1 MKCFY
6 RISQNLLVAIC
17 RLYDARDVGRYSF
30 SKCAFYLFIPLPLP
44 AAGDDAFQFTSSSSS
59 SFTFSFRRSAGPAVD
74 GAGNAVTRVTAA
86 VHPRKEKRQ
95 NFGIVKSVKIRE
107 KEKRHRHPVLL
118 IFARS
123 GGGPDSMIPAHRS
136 FPSIS
141 SPANIRSANRRSLE
155 LRARDCLTLL
165 SLSLLFANA
174 LFNWIPTTRGRPP
187 VPTADLPSAAG
198 YDWCTAKVVV
208 VAVASLA
215 EWVNGHECW
224 TVHRSPSLSLYFSGE
239 KDQRSRNP

>member
-44 AAGDDAFQFTSSSSS
+44 AAGDDAFQFTFS

-123 GGGPDSMIPAHRS
+123 GGGREGAL
-136 FPSIS
+136 
-141 SPANIRSANRRSLE
+141 IR
-155 LRARDCLTLL
+155 
-165 SLSLLFANA
+165 
-174 LFNWIPTTRGRPP
+174 
-187 VPTADLPSAAG
+187 
-198 YDWCTAKVVV
+198 
-208 VAVASLA
+208 
-215 EWVNGHECW
+215 
-224 TVHRSPSLSLYFSGE
+224 
-239 KDQRSRNP
+239 